1 MTLMTLMTFFKKFL
15 KNKKIKMKNINEYKM
30 KGQGSSGHQRSSFI
44 QLNEEFS

>member
-1 MTLMTLMTFFKKFL
+1 MTLMTLRTFFKKNL

-44 QLNEEFS
+44 HFNE